1 MLYPLNI
8 FTKVN
13 ILFIP
18 KLSQYLTKT
27 HKLLDLFR
35 KNLYP
40 CYVEREAHMKE
51 FKHTRLDNRQFMPE
65 DIKNFI
71 KEYNIKFIKLQF
83 VDINGQ
89 VKNMTIPSEHID
101 KALANEMMLDGSS
114 IKGFRSI
121 ETSDMFFYP
130 DINSFQILPWR
141 EKDGITSA
149 RLICDIYNA
158 DGTPFEGCPRCNLKR
173 VMKEAEK
180 MGFSMNIG
188 PEAEFFLFA
197 KDKDGK
203 VTTTT
208 QDRAGYYD
216 VGPEDLGEDVRGDI
230 VLTLK
235 EMGFDIEASHHEVAD
250 GQHEIDFRYTD
261 ILTAADNVVTFR
273 IAVKAI
279 AAKHNL
285 HATFMPKPIYGINGS
300 GMHCNVS
307 LFKDGK
313 NAFYEEKEEYQLSDV
328 AKYSIGGML
337 KHVKSITAVTNP
349 TVNSYKRLV
358 PGYEAPVYLAWS
370 LANRSALLRV
380 PAKRGNATRV
390 ELRSPDP
397 SCNPYLAFAAIL
409 EACLDGVRNK
419 IDPPA
424 PVESNIYTLS
434 TKERRKQRIDSLP
447 GSLADAI
454 EQLDKS
460 LVARAALGDHIFNE
474 FMSSKR
480 KEWDSFRTYVSQWEL
495 DRYLERY

>member
-1 MLYPLNI
+1 
-8 FTKVN
+8 
-13 ILFIP
+13 
-18 KLSQYLTKT
+18 
-27 HKLLDLFR
+27 
-35 KNLYP
+35 
-40 CYVEREAHMKE
+40 MKE
-51 FKHTRLDNRQFMPE
+51 FKHTRLDNRQFTEE
-65 DIKNFI
+65 DIKGYI

-89 VKNMTIPSEHID
+89 VKNLTIPSEHID

-121 ETSDMFFYP
+121 ETSDMFFHP

-141 EKDGITSA
+141 ENDGVTSA
-149 RLICDIYNA
+149 RLICDIYNS

-180 MGFSMNIG
+180 MGFSMNVG
-188 PEAEFFLFA
+188 PEAEFFLFE

-216 VGPEDLGEDVRGDI
+216 VGPEDLGEDVREHI

-279 AAKHNL
+279 AAKYNL
-285 HATFMPKPIYGINGS
+285 LATFMPKPIFGINGS

-313 NAFYEEKEEYQLSDV
+313 NAFYDENTEYQLSDV

-337 KHVKSITAVTNP
+337 KHVKSITAITNP

-397 SCNPYLAFAAIL
+397 ACNPYLAFAAIL
-409 EACLDGVRNK
+409 EACIDGVRNK

-424 PVESNIYTLS
+424 PVESNIYQLTS
-434 TKERRKQRIDSLP
+434 KERKKQRIDSLP
-447 GSLADAI
+447 GSLAEAL

-460 LVARAALGDHIFNE
+460 LVARAALGEHIFNE

-480 KEWDSFRTYVSQWEL
+480 KEWDSFRTYVSKWEL
-495 DRYLERY
+495 DKYLERY

>member
-1 MLYPLNI
+1 
-8 FTKVN
+8 
-13 ILFIP
+13 
-18 KLSQYLTKT
+18 
-27 HKLLDLFR
+27 
-35 KNLYP
+35 
-40 CYVEREAHMKE
+40 MKE
-51 FKHTRLDNRQFMPE
+51 FTHKRLDGKSFTDSEIRE
-65 DIKNFI
+65 LI

-101 KALANEMMLDGSS
+101 KALNNEIMLDGSS

-121 ETSDMFFYP
+121 ETSDMFFRP
-130 DINSFQILPWR
+130 DRNTFQVLPWR
-141 EKDGITSA
+141 DREDARSA

-173 VMKEAEK
+173 VMKEAEE

-216 VGPEDLGEDVRGDI
+216 VGPEDLGEDVRSDI
-230 VLTLK
+230 VLTLQ

-250 GQHEIDFRYTD
+250 GQHEIDFRYAD
-261 ILTAADNVVTFR
+261 ILTAADNVATFR

-279 AAKHNL
+279 AAKHGL

-307 LFKDGK
+307 LFEGSK
-313 NAFYEEKEEYQLSDV
+313 NAFYDKNAEFELSDT
-328 AKYSIGGML
+328 AKYAIGGML
-337 KHVKSITAVTNP
+337 KHVKSITAILNP

-380 PAKRGNATRV
+380 PAKRGKSTRV

-397 SCNPYLAFAAIL
+397 ACNPYLAFAAIL

-424 PVESNIYTLS
+424 PVESNIYKLT
-434 TKERRKQRIDSLP
+434 TKERKKQRIDSLV
-447 GSLADAI
+447 
-454 EQLDKS
+454 EQNNCK
-460 LVARAALGDHIFNE
+460 NE
-474 FMSSKR
+474 KR
-480 KEWDSFRTYVSQWEL
+480 
-495 DRYLERY
+495 

>member
-1 MLYPLNI
+1 
-8 FTKVN
+8 
-13 ILFIP
+13 
-18 KLSQYLTKT
+18 
-27 HKLLDLFR
+27 
-35 KNLYP
+35 
-40 CYVEREAHMKE
+40 MKE
-51 FKHTRLDNRQFMPE
+51 FTHKRLDEKQFTADE
-65 DIKNFI
+65 IKALI

-89 VKNMTIPSEHID
+89 VKNMTIPSEQID
-101 KALANEMMLDGSS
+101 KALNNEVMLDGSS

-121 ETSDMFFYP
+121 ETSDMFFHP
-130 DINSFQILPWR
+130 DKNTFQILPWR
-141 EKDGITSA
+141 EINGVNSA

-180 MGFSMNIG
+180 IGFSMNVG

-203 VTTTT
+203 VTTST
-208 QDRAGYYD
+208 QDKAGYYD
-216 VGPEDLGEDVRGDI
+216 VGPEDLGEDVRSDI
-230 VLTLK
+230 VLTLQ

-250 GQHEIDFRYTD
+250 GQHEIDFRYAD
-261 ILTAADNVVTFR
+261 ILTAADNVATFK

-285 HATFMPKPIYGINGS
+285 HATFMPKPIFGINGS
-300 GMHCNVS
+300 GMHCNIS
-307 LFKDGK
+307 LFKNGK
-313 NAFYEEKEEYQLSDV
+313 NAFYDAKAEYELSDI
-328 AKYSIGGML
+328 AKYSIGGVL
-337 KHVKSITAVTNP
+337 KHVKSITAILNP

-370 LANRSALLRV
+370 LANRSALVRV
-380 PAKRGNATRV
+380 PAKRGNSTRI

-419 IDPPA
+419 VEPPA
-424 PVESNIYTLS
+424 PVESNIYKLT
-434 TKERRKQRIDSLP
+434 TKERKKQRIDSLP
-447 GSLADAI
+447 GSLAEAL
-454 EQLDKS
+454 ENLDKS
-460 LVARAALGDHIFNE
+460 LVGKAALGEHAFNE
-474 FMSSKR
+474 FMSAKR
-480 KEWDSFRTYVSQWEL
+480 KEWDSFRTYVSQWEI